1 MIFIKNVNKTDEVQN
16 KKLNTFVVIVIEVT
30 KLGYNLKIKRI
41 EVNRN
46 VIYI

>member
-41 EVNRN
+41 EVNKN